1 MDNGKANYSTMTSEL
16 NYSNHSDDGSD
27 NGKNKQSTSALSKIC
42 PPPSFYDHSGTTRP
56 YYLFPLFVL
65 LNIAT
70 MADRAIIPGASK
82 EFSAFLSDA
91 SDAPAVVRENPDAGL
106 GILQAGFIGGYSVA
120 IVLSS
125 HYVHKIRWKTLVLVG
140 LTIWWFA
147 VLGSGTALTLDS
159 YYMLLVS
166 RMSSGV
172 SEAAFHV
179 VAPPLIQ
186 DRSGRDAGL
195 WLSVY
200 LCGMPVGLA
209 VGYVYGSFMA

>member
-1 MDNGKANYSTMTSEL
+1 M
-16 NYSNHSDDGSD
+16 
-27 NGKNKQSTSALSKIC
+27 
-42 PPPSFYDHSGTTRP
+42 
-56 YYLFPLFVL
+56 
-65 LNIAT
+65 AT

-91 SDAPAVVRENPDAGL
+91 SDAPPIVRENPDAGL

-125 HYVHKIRWKTLVLVG
+125 HYVHKLRWKTLVLVG
-140 LTIWWFA
+140 LCVWWLA
-147 VLGSGTALTLDS
+147 VLGSGAALSWNS
-159 YYMLLVS
+159 YYVLLVA
-166 RMSSGV
+166 RMASGV

-186 DRSGRDAGL
+186 DRSGRDVGM
-195 WLSVY
+195 WMSVY

-209 VGYVYGSFMA
+209 VGYVYGSYMA

>member
-1 MDNGKANYSTMTSEL
+1 
-16 NYSNHSDDGSD
+16 
-27 NGKNKQSTSALSKIC
+27 
-42 PPPSFYDHSGTTRP
+42 
-56 YYLFPLFVL
+56 
-65 LNIAT
+65 

-91 SDAPAVVRENPDAGL
+91 SDAPGIVRDNPDAGL

-125 HYVHKIRWKTLVLVG
+125 HFVHKLRWKTLVLLG
-140 LTIWWFA
+140 LTIWWIA
-147 VLGSGTALTLDS
+147 VLGSGTALTLNS

-166 RMSSGV
+166 RMASGV

-209 VGYVYGSFMA
+209 LGYVYGSFMA